1 MDYWNFA
8 EVMQYIA
15 YGGFVF
21 VNLSALIRWGIRRV
35 KFLQRDV
42 VGEDGKLYDFFLL
55 RNYVSV
61 NFISPLD
68 RKIWWFV
75 FGTLSLQHR
84 LFLGIYFYASGIC
97 FGSDDSRRGGVL
109 LDADADV
116 SCAVNQRYHLRFVLY
131 CSDCQTGIFVS

>member
-15 YGGFVF
+15 YGGFVV

-75 FGTLSLQHR
+75 FGTCLCSIVCSWAYIFTLP
-84 LFLGIYFYASGIC
+84 G
-97 FGSDDSRRGGVL
+97 
-109 LDADADV
+109 
-116 SCAVNQRYHLRFVLY
+116 FVLALMIAAAAGY
-131 CSDCQTGIFVS
+131 CWMRMMMFLAQLISDIIYVLCCIVLIIKLAFL

>member
-1 MDYWNFA
+1 MDCWNFA

-15 YGGFVF
+15 YGGFVV

-75 FGTLSLQHR
+75 FGTCLCSIVCSWAYIFTLP
-84 LFLGIYFYASGIC
+84 G
-97 FGSDDSRRGGVL
+97 
-109 LDADADV
+109 
-116 SCAVNQRYHLRFVLY
+116 FVLALMIAVAAGY
-131 CSDCQTGIFVS
+131 CWMRMLMFLAQLISDIIYVLCCIVLIVKLAFL

>member
-1 MDYWNFA
+1 MEYWNFA
-8 EVMQYIA
+8 EVMQYVA
-15 YGGFVF
+15 YGGFVV

-68 RKIWWFV
+68 RKIWWFA
-75 FGTLSLQHR
+75 FGACLCSIVCSWVYIFTLP
-84 LFLGIYFYASGIC
+84 G
-97 FGSDDSRRGGVL
+97 
-109 LDADADV
+109 
-116 SCAVNQRYHLRFVLY
+116 FVLALMIAVAAGY
-131 CSDCQTGIFVS
+131 CWMRMMMFLAQLISDIIYVLC

>member
-15 YGGFVF
+15 YRGFVF

-75 FGTLSLQHR
+75 FGTCLCSIVCSWAYIFTLP
-84 LFLGIYFYASGIC
+84 G
-97 FGSDDSRRGGVL
+97 
-109 LDADADV
+109 
-116 SCAVNQRYHLRFVLY
+116 FVLTLMIAVAAGY
-131 CSDCQTGIFVS
+131 CWMRMMMFLAQLISDIIYVLCCIVLIIKLAFL

>member
-1 MDYWNFA
+1 MDCWNFA

-15 YGGFVF
+15 YGGFVV

-75 FGTLSLQHR
+75 FGTCLCSIVCSWAYIFTLP
-84 LFLGIYFYASGIC
+84 G
-97 FGSDDSRRGGVL
+97 
-109 LDADADV
+109 
-116 SCAVNQRYHLRFVLY
+116 FVLALMIAVAAGY
-131 CSDCQTGIFVS
+131 CWMRMMMFLAQLISDIIYVLCCIVLIIKLAFL

>member
-1 MDYWNFA
+1 MDCWNFA

-21 VNLSALIRWGIRRV
+21 VNLSALICWGIRRV

-75 FGTLSLQHR
+75 FGACLCSIICSWAYIFTLP
-84 LFLGIYFYASGIC
+84 G
-97 FGSDDSRRGGVL
+97 
-109 LDADADV
+109 
-116 SCAVNQRYHLRFVLY
+116 FVLALMIAVAAGFAG
-131 CSDCQTGIFVS
+131 CG

>member
-15 YGGFVF
+15 YRGFVL

-75 FGTLSLQHR
+75 FGTCLCSIVCSWAYIFTLP
-84 LFLGIYFYASGIC
+84 G
-97 FGSDDSRRGGVL
+97 
-109 LDADADV
+109 
-116 SCAVNQRYHLRFVLY
+116 FVLALMIAVAAGY
-131 CSDCQTGIFVS
+131 CWMRMLMFLAQLISDIIYVLCCIVLIIKLAFL

>member
-1 MDYWNFA
+1 MDCWNFA

-15 YGGFVF
+15 YGGFVV

-75 FGTLSLQHR
+75 FGACLCSIVCSWVYIFTLP
-84 LFLGIYFYASGIC
+84 G
-97 FGSDDSRRGGVL
+97 
-109 LDADADV
+109 
-116 SCAVNQRYHLRFVLY
+116 FVLALMIAVAAGY
-131 CSDCQTGIFVS
+131 CWMRMMMFLAQLISDIIYVLCCIVLIIKLAFL

>member
-15 YGGFVF
+15 YGAFVF

-75 FGTLSLQHR
+75 FGACLCSIVCSWAYIFTLP
-84 LFLGIYFYASGIC
+84 G
-97 FGSDDSRRGGVL
+97 
-109 LDADADV
+109 
-116 SCAVNQRYHLRFVLY
+116 FVLALMIAVAAGY
-131 CSDCQTGIFVS
+131 CWMRMMMFLAQLISDIIYVLCCIVLIIKLAFL